1 MLEQFRIGARALAY
15 GRLRR
20 DTSERKSQMRTE
32 MIKHFYRVTL
42 TALSMIVAMSAI
54 AQELKV
60 GAPAPEFKLAG
71 SDGQQYSLSAYKGKQ
86 AVALAFFPQA
96 FTGG

>member
-1 MLEQFRIGARALAY
+1 MTDQF
-15 GRLRR
+15 
-20 DTSERKSQMRTE
+20 
-32 MIKHFYRVTL
+32 FRVAFTV
-42 TALSMIVAMSAI
+42 TWMAVAISAS
-54 AQELKV
+54 AQELEV

-71 SDGQQYSLSAYKGKQ
+71 SDGQQYSLAGYRGKQ

>member
-1 MLEQFRIGARALAY
+1 
-15 GRLRR
+15 
-20 DTSERKSQMRTE
+20 
-32 MIKHFYRVTL
+32 MIKSFYPVIF
-42 TALSMIVAMSAI
+42 TALSMAVALTAT

-71 SDGQQYSLSAYKGKQ
+71 SDGKQYALSAYKGKQ
-86 AVALAFFPQA
+86 AVAIAFFPQA

>member
-1 MLEQFRIGARALAY
+1 
-15 GRLRR
+15 
-20 DTSERKSQMRTE
+20 
-32 MIKHFYRVTL
+32 MIKHYYRVTF
-42 TALSMIVAMSAI
+42 TALSMIVAMSAT